1 MEQVP
6 SQSFQKRSQ
15 RWLQTSLP
23 FWLIFPT
30 LLIMFAIQVYPF
42 LYTIWLSLEQRQPE
56 GWLFVGFKNFTQLFA
71 SSLFKESIGLTIVFL
86 VIFVVIT
93 LVCGFGIAFLLS
105 RDIRFTGLYTTL
117 LFIPWVLSDIIGG
130 EVFRLLVLPSYGV
143 LSPILQNPQLFPPDG
158 ISVLTASPPTPW
170 IGNFPFPP
178 SPALV
183 LLIIATAW
191 RALPFVTLLLLA
203 SIQMIPRE
211 VIESARIDGA
221 NGLQVIGY
229 IMLPIMRP
237 TLVVVLFS
245 LILNGMNGVGMIF
258 SLTRGGPGTQTQI
271 MPWLLYSIG
280 WLQVNF
286 NWAAAMALVV
296 GVINLLLIVGTLRVT
311 KLEDVDA

>member
-1 MEQVP
+1 MEQVL
-6 SQSFQKRSQ
+6 SQSPQKKPHK
-15 RWLQTSLP
+15 WLQNSLP

-30 LLIMFAIQVYPF
+30 LAVLFAIQVYPF
-42 LYTIWLSLEQRQPE
+42 LYTIWLSLEQRRPK
-56 GWLFVGFKNFTQLFA
+56 GWVFVGLQNFTQLFA
-71 SSLFKESIGLTIVFL
+71 TSLFQESVGLTVVFL
-86 VIFVVIT
+86 VVFVVIT
-93 LVCGFGIAFLLS
+93 MVGGFVIAYLLS
-105 RDIRFTGLYTTL
+105 RNISFSGLYITL
-117 LFIPWVLSDIIGG
+117 LFLPWVLSDIIGG

-143 LSPILQNPQLFPPDG
+143 LSPIMENPHLFPPNG
-158 ISVLTASPPTPW
+158 LSVLTAPPPNPLV
-170 IGNFPFPP
+170 GNFPFPP

-183 LLIIATAW
+183 LLILATTW

-203 SIQMIPRE
+203 SIQMIPHE

-221 NGLQVIGY
+221 NGLQVVGH

-237 TLVVVLFS
+237 TLVVAIFS
-245 LILNGMNGVGMIF
+245 LILSGMNGVGMIF

-286 NWAAAMALVV
+286 NWAAALALVI

-311 KLEDVDA
+311 RLEEVNG

>member
-1 MEQVP
+1 MEQVL
-6 SQSFQKRSQ
+6 SQSIQKKPRK
-15 RWLQTSLP
+15 WLQNSLP
-23 FWLIFPT
+23 FWLILPT
-30 LLIMFAIQVYPF
+30 LIVLFAIQVYPF
-42 LYTIWLSLEQRQPE
+42 LYTIWLSLEKRQPT
-56 GWLFVGFKNFTQLFA
+56 GWVFVGLQNFTQLFA
-71 SSLFKESIGLTIVFL
+71 TTLFKESVGLTIVFL

-93 LVCGFGIAFLLS
+93 MVGGFVIAYLLS
-105 RDIRFTGLYTTL
+105 RNIRFTGLYITL
-117 LFIPWVLSDIIGG
+117 LFLPWVLSDIIGG

-143 LSPILQNPQLFPPDG
+143 LSPIMQNPNLFPPNG
-158 ISVLTASPPTPW
+158 LSVLTAPPPTPL

-178 SPALV
+178 SAALV
-183 LLIIATAW
+183 LLILATTW

-203 SIQMIPRE
+203 SIQMISHE

-221 NGLQVIGY
+221 NVLQVIGY

-237 TLVVVLFS
+237 TLVVAIFS
-245 LILNGMNGVGMIF
+245 LILSGMNGVGMIF

-286 NWAAAMALVV
+286 NWAAALALVI

-311 KLEDVDA
+311 RLEEVNG